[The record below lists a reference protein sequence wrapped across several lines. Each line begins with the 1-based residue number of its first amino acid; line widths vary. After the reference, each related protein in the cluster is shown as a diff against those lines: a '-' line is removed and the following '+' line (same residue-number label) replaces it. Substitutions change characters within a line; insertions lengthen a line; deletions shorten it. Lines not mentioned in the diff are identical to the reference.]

1 MFSKRILIKMNL
13 SFQII
18 KNSASSH
25 FALTVRQLAILSLVY
40 NEAIE
45 ASVDYYSKT
54 LNLSKPAV
62 TKAINRLEELKLVKR
77 KPDTQD
83 GRKVIVSSTLIG
95 QNYIQQ
101 IQTIP
106 YSMYHAC

>member
-1 MFSKRILIKMNL
+1 MNT

-25 FALTVRQLAILSLVY
+25 FALTVRQLAILSVVY
-40 NEAIE
+40 NELIE
-45 ASVDYYSKT
+45 ASVDYYSRT
-54 LNLSKPAV
+54 LKLSKPAV
-62 TKAINRLEELKLVKR
+62 TKAINRLEELKLVRR

-83 GRKVIVSSTLIG
+83 GRKVIVSSTLVG

-101 IQTIP
+101 IQSVSSTL
-106 YSMYHAC
+106 YHSC

>member
-1 MFSKRILIKMNL
+1 MSI
-13 SFQII
+13 
-18 KNSASSH
+18 
-25 FALTVRQLAILSLVY
+25 
-40 NEAIE
+40 
-45 ASVDYYSKT
+45 YYSKT
-54 LNLSKPAV
+54 LNFSKPAV
-62 TKAINRLEELKLVKR
+62 TKAINRLKELKLVKR
-77 KPDTQD
+77 KPDTQY